1 MKTTKLAFAGIA
13 LSAAMMSTAVMAD
26 FSANGTA
33 IAESQIKAW
42 AQSPAVI
49 GAIKTQN
56 AAHANLSAADI
67 DKLDKEWRADKKAG
81 GNGALIQGKLNNAL
95 AGYLNEIKSGSNGLI
110 AEIFVMDNKGL
121 NVGQTDKT
129 GDYMQGDEA
138 KHSKTYGMGPGAV
151 LVSAVEEDGGKMI
164 SQVSVAITD
173 PKSLKAIG
181 AVTVA
186 IDTGMVK

>member
-1 MKTTKLAFAGIA
+1 MKTSKLAFAGIA
-13 LSAAMMSTAVMAD
+13 FSAVMMSTSAMAD
-26 FSANGTA
+26 FAAKGTA

-42 AQSPAVI
+42 AHSSAVI

-56 AAHANLSAADI
+56 TAHANLSAADI

-95 AGYLNEIKSGSNGLI
+95 AGYLNEVKSGSNGLI

-121 NVGQTDKT
+121 NVGQTDPT

-138 KHSKTYGMGPGAV
+138 KWQKTFGMGPGAT
-151 LVSAVEEDGGKMI
+151 LVDAVEEDGGKMI

-173 PKSLKAIG
+173 PMTLKAIG